1 MQYIT
6 TQNLCKQYGQ
16 GDAAVHALKDI
27 NLGIDKGSFVAIT
40 GASGSGKSTLLHLL
54 GGIDLPT
61 SGKVFLDGVDLFATG
76 EDELAAL
83 RRSMVG
89 FVFQSF
95 NLLPVLTALENI
107 LIPIKL
113 GGMAVDEAYLA
124 ELVAFL
130 GLSDKMN
137 RLPGQLSGGQQQ
149 RVAIARA
156 LITRPAIILADE
168 PTGNLDSQNSA
179 EVLKILHACVSR
191 YAQTLVLITHDQSV
205 AAEADRI
212 ISMRDGCL
220 EGV

>member
-16 GDAAVHALKDI
+16 GDAAVHALKNI

-124 ELVAFL
+124 ELIAFL

>member
-124 ELVAFL
+124 ELIAFL